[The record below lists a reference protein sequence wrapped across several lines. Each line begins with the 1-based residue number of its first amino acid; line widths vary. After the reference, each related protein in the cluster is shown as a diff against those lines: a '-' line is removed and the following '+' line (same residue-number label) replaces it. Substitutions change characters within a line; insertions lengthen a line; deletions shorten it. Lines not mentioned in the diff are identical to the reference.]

1 MKIIKFSTIVYKSDA
16 GMRLDVYLA
25 NKLFKFYSRSQIK
38 NWIINNNIKINN
50 IIINKPK
57 KKIFIKDEIKI
68 NIKISQKKILWKAQ
82 NIPLNII
89 YDDNYLLIINKT
101 SNLVVHPG
109 NGNPDKTVFNSLLY
123 NYPFLRDL
131 PRAGII
137 HRLDKNTTGL
147 MIIAKTMLSYI
158 NLKIALKKHNIIR
171 EYEAIVSG
179 IIKYNNDIINYPIRK
194 YYNKKNIRMIIDH
207 KGKQAVTKYFL
218 KRIFK
223 NHSHLRIKLCT
234 GRTHQIRV
242 HLEHIN
248 HSIVG
253 DPIYKK
259 SQINIITMNDKQ
271 YLLNKILKRQALHA
285 CNLKFIHPIY
295 NYPLNFHSSLPKDMQ
310 YLISILE
317 KIK

>member
-1 MKIIKFSTIVYKSDA
+1 M
-16 GMRLDVYLA
+16 
-25 NKLFKFYSRSQIK
+25 
-38 NWIINNNIKINN
+38 
-50 IIINKPK
+50 
-57 KKIFIKDEIKI
+57 
-68 NIKISQKKILWKAQ
+68 NIKISPEKILWKAQ

-89 YDDNYLLIINKT
+89 YDDNYLLVINKS

-109 NGNPDKTVFNSLLY
+109 NGNPDKTIFNSLLY

-147 MIIAKTMLSYI
+147 MIIAKTMLSYM
-158 NLKIALKKHNIIR
+158 NLKIALKKHKIIR
-171 EYEAIVSG
+171 EYEAIVNG
-179 IIKYNNDIINYPIRK
+179 IIQHNDIINYPIKK
-194 YYNKKNIRMIIDH
+194 YYNKKKIRMIINN
-207 KGKQAVTKYFL
+207 KGKKAITQYFL

-223 NHSHLRIKLCT
+223 NHSHLRIKLYT

-242 HLEHIN
+242 HLEYIN

-259 SQINIITMNDKQ
+259 SQINILTIHNKQ
-271 YLLNKILKRQALHA
+271 YLINKILKRQALHA
-285 CNLKFIHPIY
+285 CYLEFMHPIY
-295 NYPLNFHSSLPKDMQ
+295 HYPLKLNSSLPDDIQ

-317 KIK
+317 EHNKSVYNNYG